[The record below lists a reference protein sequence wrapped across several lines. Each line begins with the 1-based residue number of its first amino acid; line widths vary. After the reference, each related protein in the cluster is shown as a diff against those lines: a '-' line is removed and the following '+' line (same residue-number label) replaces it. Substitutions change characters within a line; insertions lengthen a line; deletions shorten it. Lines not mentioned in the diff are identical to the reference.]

1 MASLEDISQATKIPD
16 NEGDKRVGRVSE
28 VEKAGDGSSP
38 VEEVVETE
46 TVVESKFDG
55 SHGLVDNEKVKNGV
69 LGFAKDRAANTV
81 AKMND
86 ISGGDEKNGEF
97 VVTGSPINVNG
108 VGNIDEKQRKGGE
121 KCLEAFVD
129 ANGQNQGINNGEKRQ
144 DLDSIFRVGDFV
156 WGKIKSHPWWP
167 GQIYDPQD
175 ASDFAVKHSQE
186 GRLLVAYFGDGSCSW
201 CLPSQLEPFVENFN
215 RFSTESS
222 TKSFQNALHCTVND
236 VGRLVEQSMTCKCV
250 PPVKIDGLAQKLV
263 SNAGVREGVVVP
275 EVEIGRINIP
285 KYEPAQILEKMMNY
299 GKLSSFDSLLDL
311 ALVRSWLSAF
321 YHARGGHKLP
331 MYREPV
337 CIEGLEDKN
346 KPMKEIAS
354 SEDFSVPIEVP
365 ILGPREDFW
374 LSSPEV
380 NKSQASADDKIYH
393 RRKQKSVAELLGE
406 NNGAGSKSSKRG
418 KVKAEKDVEKKT
430 ELGKGRAGKKR
441 KLEDFDGDKSENEV
455 KKGPSSGKPKEIE
468 VGVDE
473 IISGDELEK
482 IISSPR
488 ERKRSK
494 YLSPPYTDPSFSL
507 SSFGSKAKSESGS
520 KSTKLVDEAFDE
532 ELPIAQL
539 KDLEP
544 SKKWSFAASDVD
556 LQVDELLSEVQFA
569 AVDPL
574 YLSKKGSLDPVC
586 AFMSAVRKS
595 TYLQGSDNEI
605 FQKSKTG
612 GKKRKSFK
620 EQENE
625 IAPKKA
631 ILADDTKMP
640 KPVKKHEGKKSDK
653 PKVKKSS
660 DFSRAKNSVETN
672 SEGSAST
679 CLIVTFTPG
688 FPLPS
693 KEEILGL
700 FGKFGSLNENETNV
714 LTEFQAVRI
723 VYTNESDA
731 EKAFTSSVKES
742 PFGIDNVNYW
752 LQHSSAASKSGP
764 LIFPQT
770 SDKSGSSQEVDDF
783 MMDFRAV
790 GQKLEIMTAILEN
803 YHPKFSTEEKSGLK
817 EDIKQLMENVEAMSD
832 KVRVMAENTTS

>member
-1 MASLEDISQATKIPD
+1 MATLEDV
-16 NEGDKRVGRVSE
+16 GDKSVGKVSDF
-28 VEKAGDGSSP
+28 EKVRDGTSA
-38 VEEVVETE
+38 VDDVVETE
-46 TVVESKFDG
+46 KESKFDG
-55 SHGLVDNEKVKNGV
+55 SHCFVDTEKVKNGV
-69 LGFAKDRAANTV
+69 LGFAEDPGTNSG

-86 ISGGDEKNGEF
+86 TFGGGEKKGEF
-97 VVTGSPINVNG
+97 VVTGSPINANG
-108 VGNIDEKQRKGGE
+108 VGNDDEKQIKSEE
-121 KCLEAFVD
+121 KCLEAIVD
-129 ANGQNQGINNGEKRQ
+129 ANGQKQGTNNGEKRE
-144 DLDSIFRVGDFV
+144 DLDSTFRVGDFV

-175 ASDFAVKHSQE
+175 ASEFAVKHSQE

-201 CLPSQLEPFVENFN
+201 CLPSQLVPFVENFN

-222 TKSFQNALHCTVND
+222 TKSFQNALHCAVND
-236 VGRLVEQSMTCKCV
+236 VGRVVEQSMTCKCV
-250 PPVKIDGLAQKLV
+250 PPVKIDGLARQLV

-275 EVEIGRINIP
+275 EVDIGRINVP
-285 KYEPAQILEKMMNY
+285 KYEPAQILEKMTSY
-299 GKLSSFDSLLDL
+299 GKSNSFDSLLDL
-311 ALVRSWLSAF
+311 ALVKSWLSAF
-321 YHARGGHKLP
+321 YHAKGGHKLP

-337 CIEGLEDKN
+337 YIEGLEDKN
-346 KPMKEIAS
+346 EPTKEAAS

-365 ILGPREDFW
+365 ILGPREDYW

-406 NNGAGSKSSKRG
+406 NNGAGSKSHERV
-418 KVKAEKDVEKKT
+418 KVKAEKDVGKKA

-441 KLEDFDGDKSENEV
+441 KVEDLGGDKTENNEV

-468 VGVDE
+468 VGVGGED
-473 IISGDELEK
+473 ISGDELEK

-507 SSFGSKAKSESGS
+507 SSFGSKSKSESG
-520 KSTKLVDEAFDE
+520 KSSKLVDEASDE

-544 SKKWSFAASDVD
+544 SAQTVKGEKKWSLAASHVD

-595 TYLQGSDNEI
+595 TYLQGSDHEV
-605 FQKSKTG
+605 FHKSKTG

-631 ILADDTKMP
+631 KSADNTKMP
-640 KPVKKHEGKKSDK
+640 KPVKMHEGKKSDK
-653 PKVKKSS
+653 PKVNKSS
-660 DFSRAKNSVETN
+660 DFSRAKNSVEMN

-679 CLIVTFTPG
+679 CLIVTFSPG

-693 KEEILGL
+693 KEEILEL
-700 FGKFGSLNENETNV
+700 FGKFGSLNENETDV
-714 LTEFQAVRI
+714 LTESQAVRI

-764 LIFPQT
+764 LIFPRT
-770 SDKSGSSQEVDDF
+770 SDKSGSSQQVDDF

-803 YHPKFSTEEKSGLK
+803 YHPKFSCEEKSGLK
-817 EDIKQLMENVEAMSD
+817 DDIKQLMENVEAMSD